1 MIDFIYLSIMI
12 IFLILGYMI
21 RNAIMDV
28 ADNLTDVVCK
38 LEGIETYLER
48 MERYNNFLGYLE
60 DIASS
65 VDHIK
70 YDMKLVLGVADK
82 KGENENEKIH

>member
-1 MIDFIYLSIMI
+1 ML
-12 IFLILGYMI
+12 LILGYMI
-21 RNAIMDV
+21 ANAIMNV
-28 ADNLTDVVCK
+28 ADNVSDVACK

-48 MERYNNFLGYLE
+48 MERNNDFSDLVYLK